1 MRKLRLNKLEQFDE
15 ERLLNTT
22 DSVLLSL
29 NSFVAIGNEGN
40 PLYTQM
46 EERLTDLED
55 AGNIR
60 FTCSVVK
67 TSTEDIIT
75 YTDASSPHYIHQ
87 QVGAEFLKN
96 IKNEYK
102 ESIHVSVFVV
112 LKRKPDS
119 VSKTKKSKGIR
130 DLAKDRKRLF
140 EILDIIEEE
149 DFAEQAY
156 FEVLQ
161 DTITDFNNAEGTDF
175 DEIELAIEYKVL
187 RGKLNQE

>member
-15 ERLLNTT
+15 ERLLSTT

-46 EERLTDLED
+46 QERLTDLED
-55 AGNIR
+55 AGNIK

-67 TSTEDIIT
+67 TDTEDIIT
-75 YTDASSPHYIHQ
+75 YTDSASPHYIHQ
-87 QVGAEFLKN
+87 QVGIEFLKN

-102 ESIHVSVFVV
+102 DSIHVLVFVV

-119 VSKTKKSKGIR
+119 ISKTKRNRGIR
-130 DLAKDRKRLF
+130 DLAKVKKELF
-140 EILDIIEEE
+140 KLMDVIEED

-156 FEVLQ
+156 FQVLQ
-161 DTITDFNNAEGTDF
+161 DTVRDFNVYENTSF
-175 DEIELAIEYKVL
+175 DEIEIAIEYQVS
-187 RGKLNQE
+187 RGKLEE